1 MRFNLQFKE
10 AFLICFLLTTSCG
23 GSGTSSTP
31 VTSSP
36 TENPPVTSS
45 PNPPVTSSP
54 TDPVTPQPP
63 DDPVVT
69 PPPPETPPPN
79 PPLST
84 ATVPSPPREVIGQS
98 PSYHRIRIRW
108 EEPETDGDDPI
119 TGYIIHRYTN
129 QSCSGTPAGTYSA
142 SAGAT
147 SVIIPGLEE
156 QTTYWF
162 TVTAVNGVGESLAS
176 SCAAETTGIAPP
188 RAINPRAEV
197 AFSGTLS
204 DLEIQVTFM
213 WDASLPEMIHSYN
226 LRFHRDNA
234 CQQPFVQASSRQGIT
249 SPYIFDVSDSDPFRD
264 ISFNVRAF
272 DLNGGFDDSDCVT
285 VTISPPECNS
295 VDDQTTGTYPACRLP
310 EEVEE
315 VTCDPRYGSTV
326 GVNPQCI
333 ERMPDFVLSNEESG
347 IRQIVPFSRPSALQG
362 RTTFYNTLEMKSKV
376 DAAPNENIPFIFID
390 VRRNSEEEPG
400 WSHGEQVLIA
410 FCYHKPD
417 NCGQDL
423 DGAKLH
429 PEDAIALPGLEFI
442 GLAPVP
448 GFFNPDSEGLNTLEV
463 EKEYDAIVN
472 RLRQDNEGREES
484 DKKQGFI
491 SISGN
496 IAAEFFINNTS
507 ERREVP
513 TELYLISSA
522 TNAEFDLP
530 VPGDN
535 VIDSDGNPVPEFDIA
550 TAIRETARPV
560 TLNNG
565 ETVTIPGTLLVT
577 GYVYTS
583 EGIILR
589 RGSRCEQAETFCMVA
604 PYAVSLPSEA
614 EDLPT
619 GLSGNSYATPSVTAT
634 LYATS
639 QLFPTLTR
647 DQVVARF
654 VECLT
659 YPQQVPTFDENGRIM
674 RDEEG
679 NPILLPLG
687 TTDENGTRILSEEER
702 GTWGLG
708 IPDLACIAAP
718 IGDIAMQTSSG
729 TETVVQGNPLPGVTV
744 KTTERRYGVPFDL
757 TATSERFEVK
767 TLSLGDTPQTL
778 LRQGSMIPLASY
790 PSDEWVFQPLL
801 HLQENAISGGGF
813 RVLKDTLGFGIAYQT
828 PNDYFGGNKGSGS
841 FDPGVLHE
849 TTFATSFHH
858 RMEWIAVNAQFTAS
872 WVKSEGGSL
881 VDLEGLGWKGESE
894 TRIPYG
900 NLDFVLG
907 ASYGEVHTRYR
918 VGEHSY
924 KVPVHATVEAWAS
937 TTFTHSQFTLDME
950 ARRSLFKNDTA
961 FEVDTVFEA
970 KLSFTF

>member
-1 MRFNLQFKE
+1 MIN
-10 AFLICFLLTTSCG
+10 
-23 GSGTSSTP
+23 
-31 VTSSP
+31 
-36 TENPPVTSS
+36 
-45 PNPPVTSSP
+45 
-54 TDPVTPQPP
+54 
-63 DDPVVT
+63 
-69 PPPPETPPPN
+69 
-79 PPLST
+79 
-84 ATVPSPPREVIGQS
+84 
-98 PSYHRIRIRW
+98 SY
-108 EEPETDGDDPI
+108 E
-119 TGYIIHRYTN
+119 
-129 QSCSGTPAGTYSA
+129 
-142 SAGAT
+142 
-147 SVIIPGLEE
+147 
-156 QTTYWF
+156 
-162 TVTAVNGVGESLAS
+162 
-176 SCAAETTGIAPP
+176 
-188 RAINPRAEV
+188 
-197 AFSGTLS
+197 
-204 DLEIQVTFM
+204 
-213 WDASLPEMIHSYN
+213 
-226 LRFHRDNA
+226 LRFYRDNI
-234 CQQPFVQASSRQGIT
+234 CDQTLVPGFPNQPGIT
-249 SPYIFDVSDSDPFRD
+249 TQSYVLKTDEFRE
-264 ISFNVRAF
+264 ITFNVRAF
-272 DLNGGFDDSDCVT
+272 DQNGGILSDSECVT
-285 VTISPPECNS
+285 VTISPPDCS
-295 VDDQTTGTYPACRLP
+295 VFNTTDTAYEGTYPACRLP
-310 EEVEE
+310 EAAAEA
-315 VTCDPRYGSTV
+315 CDSRYGSTV

-333 ERMPDFVLSNEESG
+333 ERMPDFVLSNEEGG
-347 IRQIVPFSRPSALQG
+347 ILRIVPFSRPSALQG
-362 RTTFYNTLEMKSKV
+362 RTTFYNALEMESKV
-376 DAAPNENIPFIFID
+376 DAAPNENIPFTFID
-390 VRRNSEEEPG
+390 IQRNSEEEPG

-442 GLAPVP
+442 GLVPVP
-448 GFFNPDSEGLNTLEV
+448 GIVNPDLQGLGAQDVLDQ
-463 EKEYDAIVN
+463 YDDATD
-472 RLRQDNEGREES
+472 RLRQYNEGREE
-484 DKKQGFI
+484 DQKKRGFI
-491 SISGN
+491 SISANTVGLLIN
-496 IAAEFFINNTS
+496 TTRNVAALRVINEEGDT
-507 ERREVP
+507 EVP
-513 TELYLISSA
+513 ELYLISGA

-535 VIDSDGNPVPEFDIA
+535 TPGFDIA
-550 TAIRETARPV
+550 TVIRETSRDVA
-560 TLNNG
+560 LDDG

-577 GYVYTS
+577 GYIYTS

-589 RGSRCEQAETFCMVA
+589 RGSGCVQAETFCMVA

-614 EDLPT
+614 EDLPR
-619 GLSGNSYATPSVTAT
+619 GLAGNSYATPSVTAT

-674 RDEEG
+674 RDNQG
-679 NPILLPLG
+679 DPILVELG
-687 TTDENGTRILSEEER
+687 MRNADGELMLSDEEK

-708 IPDLACIAAP
+708 IPDLGCIAAP

-729 TETVVQGNPLPGVTV
+729 KETVVQGNPLPGVTV

-801 HLQENAISGGGF
+801 HLQENAISGGGL

-841 FDPGVLHE
+841 FNPGTLHE
-849 TTFATSFHH
+849 TIFATSFHH
-858 RMEWIAVNAQFTAS
+858 RAERIAVNAQFTAS

-918 VGEHSY
+918 VGERSY
-924 KVPVHATVEAWAS
+924 RVPVHATVEAWAS

-950 ARRSLFKNDTA
+950 ARRSLFKNDKA
-961 FEVDTVFEA
+961 FEVDTAFEA